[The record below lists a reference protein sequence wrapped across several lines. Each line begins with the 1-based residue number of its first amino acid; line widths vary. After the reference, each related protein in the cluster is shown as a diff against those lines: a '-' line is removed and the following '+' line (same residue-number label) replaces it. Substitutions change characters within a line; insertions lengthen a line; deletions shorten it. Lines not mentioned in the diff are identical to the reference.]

1 MVISNDEKVLIGSF
15 PFHGDMSFEI
25 GSGMFV
31 GLHGGTAL
39 YLEIDG
45 ACCIGRL
52 RPRTKV
58 LA

>member
-1 MVISNDEKVLIGSF
+1 MVILEKILIGSF